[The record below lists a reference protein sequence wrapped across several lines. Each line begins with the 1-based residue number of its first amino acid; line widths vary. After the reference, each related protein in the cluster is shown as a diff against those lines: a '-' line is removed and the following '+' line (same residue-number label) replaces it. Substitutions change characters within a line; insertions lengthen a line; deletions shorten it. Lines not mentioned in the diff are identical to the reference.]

1 VLSPFLPDALPLVCP
16 IGYVCMRTRSATAS
30 TRRTYARP
38 AVSRAA
44 SKLAAEPPV
53 IGSGNPT
60 LDGPLRIDTVGRDGS
75 LVLKVHGELD
85 IATSPLLDEALARAR
100 DTGAASIV
108 VDLSSVSFMDSTGLH
123 VLIKHA
129 REEDNRSRLRLTKP
143 SAQARRLF
151 ELSGAYAYLPF
162 VSE

>member
-1 VLSPFLPDALPLVCP
+1 
-16 IGYVCMRTRSATAS
+16 M
-30 TRRTYARP
+30 
-38 AVSRAA
+38 
-44 SKLAAEPPV
+44 

-60 LDGPLRIDTVGRDGS
+60 LDSPLRIDTVARDGS

-129 REEDNRSRLRLTKP
+129 REEDNRSRLRLTKVSP
-143 SAQARRLF
+143 QARRLF
-151 ELSGAYAYLPF
+151 ELSGAYDHLPF